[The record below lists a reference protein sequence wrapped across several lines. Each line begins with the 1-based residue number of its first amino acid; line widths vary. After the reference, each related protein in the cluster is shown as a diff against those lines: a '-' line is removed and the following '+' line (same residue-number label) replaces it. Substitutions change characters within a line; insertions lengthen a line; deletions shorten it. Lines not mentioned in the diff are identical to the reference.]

1 MLSFTGKESGSESKD
16 RIGDTTHLEKK
27 NTTSAMFK
35 SDRTEWLRY
44 LETTTESYESQT
56 VSSVVWNP
64 MMLGTV
70 SLLITMVFFAFA
82 IHYEWVD
89 DIAPRTANRPKAI
102 MKNAILHGISDRYK
116 NKLYVYPFA
125 FLRWAYN
132 LTYKECLAGIPGT
145 GTRKDGW
152 EGPLLKT
159 NLDAVIFLKYHTLL
173 FKISLMVALLCSFA
187 LIPINVTAG
196 CDPAY
201 FGLGTC
207 ALHNNQTGFVSTT
220 IAHIPDKIV
229 SLIMTIAISII
240 GIEAC
245 FNSSDL
251 CPDVCFVSI
260 FVSLI
265 VLFLLRHFL
274 NHAFKHL
281 KLATP

>member
-1 MLSFTGKESGSESKD
+1 MFESESTP
-16 RIGDTTHLEKK
+16 DT
-27 NTTSAMFK
+27 
-35 SDRTEWLRY
+35 
-44 LETTTESYESQT
+44 YESQT
-56 VSSVVWNP
+56 VHSVVYNP
-64 MMLGTV
+64 MLFGTV
-70 SLLITMVFFAFA
+70 SLLITMIFFAFA

-89 DIAPRTANRPKAI
+89 DIAPRAANRPKAI

-145 GTRKDGW
+145 GTRKNGW

-173 FKISLMVALLCSFA
+173 FKISLVVGLLSLV

-196 CDPAY
+196 CDPME
-201 FGLGTC
+201 FGFGTC
-207 ALHNNQTGFVSTT
+207 ALHSDQTGFATTT

-229 SLIMTIAISII
+229 SVITVHCNSII

-245 FNSSDL
+245 
-251 CPDVCFVSI
+251 PDVYFVSI
-260 FVSLI
+260 FVSPTAR
-265 VLFLLRHFL
+265 FEPRLLS
-274 NHAFKHL
+274 NI
-281 KLATP
+281 